1 MSHKYLLD
9 ASPFST
15 GAFARLLE
23 PCDEAQ
29 PAASY
34 HWPID
39 VEAPNRLL
47 AGEWLPRRAL

>member
-1 MSHKYLLD
+1 MD

-15 GAFARLLE
+15 GASARPLD
-23 PCDEAQ
+23 PCGEAQ

-47 AGEWLPRRAL
+47 AGERLPRRASS

>member
-1 MSHKYLLD
+1 VN

-15 GAFARLLE
+15 GASARLLD
-23 PCDEAQ
+23 PYGEAQ

-34 HWPID
+34 RWPID

-47 AGEWLPRRAL
+47 AGERLPRRASA